1 MARPFLTPTAR
12 LTLCHMSRAG
22 GLSVAGKVGLST
34 AYMGEAAAFC
44 LEGRGR
50 VESARCR
57 LAFCGLRAALLR
69 ACEPEASPHAPMC
82 TRMIAQPAAP
92 SRVVLGRTIATCRT
106 FQTLVMPVCA
116 RICRI

>member
-50 VESARCR
+50 VESARPRCSVLR
-57 LAFCGLRAALLR
+57 LRAACCMH
-69 ACEPEASPHAPMC
+69 AQAISSEPTCAHVHAE
-82 TRMIAQPAAP
+82 
-92 SRVVLGRTIATCRT
+92 
-106 FQTLVMPVCA
+106 
-116 RICRI
+116 